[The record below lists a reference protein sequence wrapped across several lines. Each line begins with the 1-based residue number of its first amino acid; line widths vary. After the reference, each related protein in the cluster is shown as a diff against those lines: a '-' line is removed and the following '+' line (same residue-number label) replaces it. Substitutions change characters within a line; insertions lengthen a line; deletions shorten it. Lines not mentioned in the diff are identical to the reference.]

1 MTLFRSASKMFNHD
15 TLSVSQQSNLRK
27 MHTAVRLNE
36 MLRQRSANTQLIILN
51 LPCVPSSPAS
61 QANCI
66 LQRVLTPPLALFPTL
81 FVCFCVGVGICVG
94 VVGGVCVCVGGG
106 YVWWVGVFVWVWVY
120 VWGSG

>member
-1 MTLFRSASKMFNHD
+1 MFNHD
-15 TLSVSQQSNLRK
+15 SLSVSQQSNLRK

-66 LQRVLTPPLALFPTL
+66 LQRVLTPPLALFLTL
-81 FVCFCVGVGICVG
+81 CVCLCVGVGMCGGGGWGMCVCGRVCVVGGGICVGVGICVG
-94 VVGGVCVCVGGG
+94 
-106 YVWWVGVFVWVWVY
+106 
-120 VWGSG
+120 